1 MSILEK
7 CEGIHENEMT
17 YVKKKVEAR
26 GKPCA
31 KSPGIDVGLFNI
43 PFREAIIPDERVT
56 IKNECFKFFF
66 FKKSGLFFYWM

>member
-1 MSILEK
+1 
-7 CEGIHENEMT
+7 MT

-43 PFREAIIPDERVT
+43 PFREAIIPDESVT
-56 IKNECFKFFF
+56 IKNECY
-66 FKKSGLFFYWM
+66 KKNKTI